1 MVRSKLTAKRI
12 PRLPRV
18 LRRWL
23 PKEKYEQYKIK
34 MLLPEQKVVDI
45 KKNRQVMRTITVR
58 RKTEKFSD
66 R

>member
-1 MVRSKLTAKRI
+1 
-12 PRLPRV
+12 
-18 LRRWL
+18 
-23 PKEKYEQYKIK
+23 

>member
-23 PKEKYEQYKIK
+23 PKEKYEEISHTK
-34 MLLPEQKVVDI
+34 
-45 KKNRQVMRTITVR
+45 
-58 RKTEKFSD
+58 
-66 R
+66 